1 MNISEIIKQFAS
13 DLTGE
18 DIFYLVGILFLGI
31 WLLKTSFGTTAFINS
46 PLRRNK
52 MPFYLPLVPFLIW
65 FLFTPAVVFIKEKTF
80 PSLPDW
86 QRVLADNIIVSACAV
101 IAMIATLLLVRKYFV
116 RRLKGFGLNPRT
128 IPTDFVAAI
137 INLISIYPL
146 VLLAVGLTIY
156 IGQAIWGDKFQL
168 PQHEELTSLI
178 EYGQPYVRAVI
189 IITAVVVAPVF
200 EEFLFRGLFQTL
212 IRSYLNRPWV
222 GIFISAIIF
231 ASAHTNASH
240 APALFLLGICLGY
253 SYEKSGSLFR
263 PVFIHAFFNSASI
276 LATLYGLE

>member
-65 FLFTPAVVFIKEKTF
+65 FLFAPAVVFIKEKTF
-80 PSLPDW
+80 PSLPGR
-86 QRVLADNIIVSACAV
+86 QQVFADNIIVSVSAV
-101 IAMIATLLLVRKYFV
+101 VAMTITLLLVRKYFV
-116 RRLKGFGLNPRT
+116 RRLKGFGLNPKT
-128 IPTDFVAAI
+128 IPADFIAAI
-137 INLISIYPL
+137 VNLISIYPL
-146 VLLAVGLTIY
+146 VLLAVVLTIY
-156 IGQAIWGDKFQL
+156 IGQAVWGDKFQL
-168 PQHEELTSLI
+168 PQHEELKSLI
-178 EYGQPYVRAVI
+178 EYSQPYVRAVI
-189 IITAVVVAPVF
+189 IITAVAVAPVF

-212 IRSYLNRPWV
+212 IRSYLNRPWT
-222 GIFISAIIF
+222 GIFISGVLF
-231 ASAHTNASH
+231 ASAHANASH

-263 PVFIHAFFNSASI
+263 PIFIHSLFNSTSI
-276 LATLYGLE
+276 LAALYST